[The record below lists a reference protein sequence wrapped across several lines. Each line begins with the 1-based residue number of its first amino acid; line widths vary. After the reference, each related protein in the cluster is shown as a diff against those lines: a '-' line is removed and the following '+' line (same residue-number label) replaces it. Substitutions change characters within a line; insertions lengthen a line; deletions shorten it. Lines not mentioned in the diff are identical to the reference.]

1 MDDAVVIERLG
12 KRYGRHWALRGA
24 DCAFRTGEVVM
35 LIGPNASGKTT
46 LIKCLLGLVRPTEG
60 SITISGTRIA
70 ANGPTPDPDYRSRIG
85 YMPQISQFPGALT
98 IGQLLAMMADLRGLQ
113 PGEADDEL
121 VDALGLRST
130 LDQRLGAL
138 SGGTRQK
145 VSAVLAL
152 RTRPRLLVMDEPTA
166 GLDPL
171 SAEKVLA
178 KAAGIRDAGGTVLIT
193 SHLME
198 EVEALADRV
207 AYLEDGRL
215 RFILPVQDILHA
227 TGTHRLAKALPIL
240 LKEKVDTPESPEIIR
255 AST

>member
-1 MDDAVVIERLG
+1 MAGGISIEGLG
-12 KRYGRHWALRGA
+12 KRYGLQWVLRGA
-24 DCAFRTGEVVM
+24 DCAFHHGEAVM

-60 SITISGTRIA
+60 RIRLGATVVGTGA
-70 ANGPTPDPDYRSRIG
+70 APDPAYRSGIG

-98 IGQLLAMMADLRGLQ
+98 VRQLLAMMADIRGMAPSGL
-113 PGEADDEL
+113 DEEL
-121 VDALGLRST
+121 IDELGLRAQ

-145 VSAVLAL
+145 VSALLAF
-152 RTRPRLLVMDEPTA
+152 RSAPEVLVMDEPTA

-171 SAEKVLA
+171 TAQRVLA
-178 KAAGIRDAGGTVLIT
+178 RAGRLRDAGGIVLIT

-207 AYLEDGRL
+207 AYLEEGRL
-215 RFILPVQDILHA
+215 RLIMPVREMLEA
-227 TGTHRLAKALPIL
+227 TGTRRLALALPRL
-240 LKEKVDTPESPEIIR
+240 LAHGPPPVKVP
-255 AST
+255 